1 VGEAARAAA
10 RRYAWPVV
18 AAEVA
23 DAYRAALGQRPG
35 S

>member
-1 VGEAARAAA
+1 MGEAPRAAA

-23 DAYRAALGQRPG
+23 DVYRAALQRPG

>member
-1 VGEAARAAA
+1 MGEAARAAA

-23 DAYRAALGQRPG
+23 EAYQSAAAGGRP
-35 S
+35 